1 MGQIPPLRLLVV
13 FEAVA
18 RLRSMREA
26 ASRLNVTQPAI
37 SQAIRTLEGHVGTS
51 LFDRTTRPARL
62 TNTGQQ
68 LARAVREGLSVI
80 CGTIDDIRASSGIA
94 THQLTVSC
102 TFGMATHW
110 LMPRL
115 PDFYARHPDIVV
127 NVQAPPTDLP
137 TILPG
142 TDIAL
147 RYGTGSWTDGTTKKL
162 FDEIVCPV
170 GRPALVDRLISAGT
184 GLEDAPLIH
193 VRNITTQHWADW
205 NDYFVHRGLRLSC
218 GSSETF
224 DNYVQAVQ
232 AALNGR
238 GLTLGWHSITDILV
252 SEGALAPWPDGAVDL
267 GTAYYATI
275 SRGGASKTA
284 TAIFVKW
291 LGLHPGRAMA
301 EFGWRDVTR

>member
-1 MGQIPPLRLLVV
+1 MDRLPPLRLLVV

-18 RLRSMREA
+18 RQRSMRQA

-37 SQAIRTLEGHVGTS
+37 SQAIRTLEDHVGTS

-62 TNTGQQ
+62 NNAGQQ

-80 CGTIDDIRASSGIA
+80 SGTIDDIRASSGVA

-115 PDFYARHPDIVV
+115 ADFYARHPDIVV
-127 NVQAPPTDLP
+127 NVQAPATDLP

-142 TDIAL
+142 IDIAL
-147 RYGTGSWTDGTTKKL
+147 RYGTGSWADGSTMKL

-170 GRPALVDRLISAGT
+170 GHPALVRRLISACT

-193 VRNITTQHWADW
+193 VRNVDTQHWAGW
-205 NDYFVHRGLRLSC
+205 RDYFARRGLKRTR

-232 AALNGR
+232 AALDGR
-238 GLTLGWHSITDILV
+238 GLTLGWHSITDGLV
-252 SEGALAPWPDGAVDL
+252 SKRALVRWPHGAVNL

-275 SRGGASKTA
+275 SAGGASKTA
-284 TAIFVKW
+284 TTIFVEW
-291 LGLHPGRAMA
+291 LGLQPIRNIDMA
-301 EFGWRDVTR
+301 